1 MNQGSSSP
9 GSSWSCFA
17 LKPVLTVDDMS
28 ALNQAVV
35 AAFGA
40 VETKL
45 TSLLP
50 VLAGGGAAGGAA
62 LSSAAPGLLAR
73 ASIKKTMAK

>member
-1 MNQGSSSP
+1 
-9 GSSWSCFA
+9 
-17 LKPVLTVDDMS
+17 MS

-62 LSSAAPGLLAR
+62 LSSAAPGLLAS